1 MRISDWSS
9 DVCSSDL
16 DRRAARGDALS
27 RAPGDQA
34 TEQPARRSRNEGRR
48 MMFESLIRHPMRLLI
63 GAVVLI
69 VLLSQTLAIVPE
81 DKQALILR
89 FGAIERTVNRYKP
102 GEGFGRSGAG
112 LVVRVPLPDST
123 QKTAQRTP

>member
-1 MRISDWSS
+1 
-9 DVCSSDL
+9 
-16 DRRAARGDALS
+16 
-27 RAPGDQA
+27 
-34 TEQPARRSRNEGRR
+34 

-89 FGAIERTVNRYKP
+89 FGEIERTVNRYKP
-102 GEGFGRSGAG
+102 GEDFGRSGAG
-112 LVVRVPLPDST
+112 LVVRVPFTASIQKIDKSILGINMESKQVLSPD
-123 QKTAQRTP
+123 QPRFDRKRDA

>member
-1 MRISDWSS
+1 
-9 DVCSSDL
+9 
-16 DRRAARGDALS
+16 
-27 RAPGDQA
+27 
-34 TEQPARRSRNEGRR
+34 

-89 FGAIERTVNRYKP
+89 FGEIERTVNRYKP
-102 GEGFGRSGAG
+102 GEDFGRSGAG
-112 LVVRVPLPDST
+112 LVVRVPFTDSI
-123 QKTAQRTP
+123 QKIDKRRSEERRVGKECVSTCRSRWSPYH

>member
-9 DVCSSDL
+9 DVSSSDL
-16 DRRAARGDALS
+16 
-27 RAPGDQA
+27 PGDQA

-89 FGAIERTVNRYKP
+89 FGEIERTVNRYKP
-102 GEGFGRSGAG
+102 GEDFGRSGAG
-112 LVVRVPLPDST
+112 LVDRKSKRLNSSH
-123 QKTAQRTP
+123 